1 MYRSQV
7 GSFTDSLG
15 SHHLSCVGTLSKSVP
30 YRTKVKCDC
39 FRSSLARV
47 ASMLHGLVS
56 ANETVEGEGAVWGGV
71 PTGLATGSLV
81 VNLLFLLSASI
92 LATSLRRRYYR

>member
-1 MYRSQV
+1 
-7 GSFTDSLG
+7 
-15 SHHLSCVGTLSKSVP
+15 
-30 YRTKVKCDC
+30 
-39 FRSSLARV
+39 
-47 ASMLHGLVS
+47 MLHGLVS
-56 ANETVEGEGAVWGGV
+56 ANETVEGEGAVWDGV